1 MSQNTKSV
9 SPASSRRRQRWALG
23 ALIAATSASVVLSI
37 SAWAGGDGAS
47 APHMLRMGMEA
58 GGPPLG
64 GAFGGAFGG
73 RRLQRL
79 LDDAQAS
86 DAQKAQIRQIAD
98 KTQADLK
105 ALFEEGKG
113 LHEQGLQIWAAP
125 KLDAAAAENLR
136 QQMQAQHDKV
146 SKRMLQAM
154 LDVGNVLT
162 PEQRATVAK
171 QIEKHHEDM
180 AHRIQFW
187 RDRHP
192 GEGQPGKSGEPSERQ
207 AMEQ

>member
-1 MSQNTKSV
+1 MSQNTKPV
-9 SPASSRRRQRWALG
+9 SPGSSSRRQRWALG

-37 SAWAGGDGAS
+37 SAWAGGEGAS
-47 APHMLRMGMEA
+47 APHMPGMGMEA
-58 GGPPLG
+58 GGP
-64 GAFGGAFGG
+64 FGGPFAG
-73 RRLQRL
+73 RHLQRL
-79 LDDAQAS
+79 LDDAKAS
-86 DAQKAQIRQIAD
+86 DAQKAQIKQIAD
-98 KTQADLK
+98 KAQADLK

-113 LHEQGLQIWAAP
+113 LHEQGLKIWAAP

-180 AHRIQFW
+180 AHRMQFW
-187 RDRHP
+187 HERHP
-192 GEGQPGKSGEPSERQ
+192 GEGKPGKSGEPSERQ
-207 AMEQ
+207 PMEQ